1 MHGSTFSLFAG
12 LYTAVTHLQTGTN
25 ETVLGLKTSSGCVE
39 KKKREMVD
47 EGHHKLHLAGA
58 HLSQFPEAL
67 TIKSPMR

>member
-1 MHGSTFSLFAG
+1 MKLSWALK
-12 LYTAVTHLQTGTN
+12 HLLD
-25 ETVLGLKTSSGCVE
+25 VL
-39 KKKREMVD
+39 KKKGEMVD